1 MPRDEKLRT
10 ISVNLPVEVVDRMR
24 RLGFNHR
31 LSASSI
37 VETALRRFL
46 GDSTD
51 EELALELRS
60 GGASLRRS

>member
-10 ISVNLPVEVVDRMR
+10 ISVNLPVEIVDRLR

-37 VETALRRFL
+37 VETALRHFL
-46 GDSTD
+46 ADSTD
-51 EELALELRS
+51 EELASQLRI
-60 GGASLRRS
+60 GGATLRRS

>member
-1 MPRDEKLRT
+1 MPRDEKLCT
-10 ISVNLPVEVVDRMR
+10 ISVNLPVEVVERLR

-37 VETALRRFL
+37 VETALRRFF

-51 EELALELRS
+51 EELASQLRT
-60 GGASLRRS
+60 GGATLRRS